1 MKNIMKI
8 YVNGKFHLVRMTG
21 VQRVAVEIVSA
32 LEKIAAQNTEVKIE
46 PVYPPAWIAKSH
58 YRAMLALLWEQLIL
72 PWRCRDGLL
81 LSLCNTGPIILKR
94 QVLVLHDAA
103 VFDMPGNYSWKYV
116 LVQKLMMR
124 LHALFKKTIYT
135 VSSFSQQRLSS
146 ALGIP
151 ANEIGTLLLGCEH
164 VHNARADFSILE
176 KLKLRSGEY
185 MLAVGSLQP
194 GKNFDLLVK
203 LAERQVFFPIVVVGG
218 VDPSVF
224 GGMDKKGQN
233 ALRYAG
239 YVSDEELEALFT
251 CARCYIQPSFYEGF
265 GLPVLEAMARGIPV
279 LCSNAASLPEVGG
292 DAVLYFSPD
301 NVDELDNL
309 VSTVVDDAEAMK
321 HLSELGKV
329 RAQQFSWARSAE
341 TFIDQILSLKR

>member
-8 YVNGKFHLVRMTG
+8 YVNGKFRLVRMTG

-32 LEKIAAQNTEVKIE
+32 MEKIAAGNTAVEIKTVL
-46 PVYPPAWIAKSH
+46 PPRWIAQSR
-58 YRAMLALLWEQLIL
+58 YRAILALLWEQLIL
-72 PWRCRDGLL
+72 PWHCRDGLL
-81 LSLCNTGPIILKR
+81 LSLCNTGPIFLKQ

-124 LHALFKKTIYT
+124 LHALCKKTIYT

-146 ALGIP
+146 VLGIP
-151 ANEIGTLLLGCEH
+151 ANEIGKLVLGCEH
-164 VHNARADFSILE
+164 VHNAHADFSILE

-185 MLAVGSLQP
+185 MLAVGSLQL

-203 LAERQVFFPIVVVGG
+203 LAERQVSFPIVVVGG

-224 GGMDKKGQN
+224 GGIDKNGQN

-251 CARCYIQPSFYEGF
+251 SARCYIQPSFYEGF

-321 HLSELGKV
+321 HLSEVGKV

>member
-1 MKNIMKI
+1 MKI
-8 YVNGKFHLVRMTG
+8 YLNGKFSLVKMTG
-21 VQRVAVEIVSA
+21 VQRVAVEIIEAIKVES
-32 LEKIAAQNTEVKIE
+32 EKTQDFSIEVL
-46 PVYPPAWIAKSH
+46 YPPSFIAHSRFRAAWS
-58 YRAMLALLWEQLIL
+58 LLWEQLIL
-72 PWRCRDGLL
+72 PWRCRNGLL
-81 LSLCNTGPIILKR
+81 LSLCNTGPVFLR
-94 QVLVLHDAA
+94 QQVLVLHDAA

-135 VSSFSQQRLSS
+135 VSSFSRQRLSS

-203 LAERQVFFPIVVVGG
+203 LAERQVSFPIVVVGG

-224 GGMDKKGQN
+224 GGIDNQRKS

-239 YVSDEELEALFT
+239 YVSDEELEALFSS
-251 CARCYIQPSFYEGF
+251 ARCYIQPSFYEGF

-301 NVDELDNL
+301 NVDELDKL
-309 VSTVVDDAEAMK
+309 VSTVVDDVEAMA
-321 HLSELGKV
+321 HLSEAGKL
-329 RAQQFSWARSAE
+329 RAQGFSWTRSAE
-341 TFIDQILSLKR
+341 IFIDQILSLKR

>member
-1 MKNIMKI
+1 MKI
-8 YVNGKFHLVRMTG
+8 YLNGKFSLVRMTG
-21 VQRVAVEIVSA
+21 VQRVAVELIKAIEVESEKTQNFS
-32 LEKIAAQNTEVKIE
+32 LEVL
-46 PVYPPAWIAKSH
+46 YPPAFIAHSRF
-58 YRAMLALLWEQLIL
+58 RAAWSLLWEQLIL

-81 LSLCNTGPIILKR
+81 VSLCNTGPIISKR

-103 VFDMPGNYSWKYV
+103 VFDMPKNYSWKYV
-116 LVQKLMMR
+116 FVQKLMMR

-135 VSSFSQQRLSS
+135 VSNFSQQRLSS
-146 ALGIP
+146 VLGIP

-164 VHNARADFSILE
+164 VHNASADFSILE

-203 LAERQVFFPIVVVGG
+203 LAERQVSFPIVVVGG

-224 GGMDKKGQN
+224 GGSDKKGQS
-233 ALRYAG
+233 ALIYAG

-251 CARCYIQPSFYEGF
+251 SARCYIQPSFYEGF

-321 HLSELGKV
+321 HLSEVGKV
-329 RAQQFSWARSAE
+329 RAQHFSWARSAE
-341 TFIDQILSLKR
+341 TFIDQILCLKR